1 MLYYYAIY
9 FFAAVFPAAFLMRY
23 IYLKDKV
30 EQEPTG
36 LLIRLIFAGVI
47 AALGAVVL
55 EEIGTN
61 ILRLVISPY
70 DPVYVI
76 FFAFTVVATAE
87 ELMKFICMKRVTWR
101 NPNFNYRFDGTVY
114 AVFTSLGFAAF
125 ENIGYVFGYGLGVAP
140 ARAIL
145 AIPGHMSFAVFM
157 GYFYGRAK
165 LAYDC
170 GDDGKALS
178 NQLMGLLV
186 AILLHGFYDSCAML
200 GTELSSIVFLVFIVV
215 VDIMMVRTIRREA
228 RTDEP
233 V

>member
-1 MLYYYAIY
+1 MFFYGIY
-9 FFAAVFPAAFLMRY
+9 VLAAVLPAVILMRY

-36 LLIRLIFAGVI
+36 LLIRLIIAGVI
-47 AALGAVVL
+47 SALGAVIL

-61 ILRLVISPY
+61 VLGMVVSPY
-70 DPVYVI
+70 DPLYVV
-76 FFAFTVVATAE
+76 FLAFAVVAFAE
-87 ELMKFICMKRVTWR
+87 ELMKVICMKKVTWR

-165 LAYDC
+165 LCYDC
-170 GDDGKALS
+170 GDDAGAFRNQVLALV
-178 NQLMGLLV
+178 V
-186 AILLHGFYDSCAML
+186 AIFLHGFYDACA
-200 GTELSSIVFLVFIVV
+200 LSGSEAASLLFIVFIVI
-215 VDIMMVRTIRREA
+215 VDIAMIRTVKREA
-228 RTDEP
+228 NTDEP